1 MPTIHKIVPC
11 LWFDDEAEE
20 AARFYVSVFEGSRI
34 DRITRYGEDGEAEHA
49 RPPGSVLTVAFELG
63 GQPFTALNGG
73 RAVEFSD
80 AMSLQVMC
88 DTQDEIDCYWARLS
102 AGGDAKAQRGGWLKD
117 RYGLSWQLVPAR
129 LTEWIADPDPVKA
142 SRTVR
147 AIFQMKKLDIAALER
162 AHAGEHFSASPV
174 M

>member
-34 DRITRYGEDGEAEHA
+34 DRITHYGEDGEAEHG

-117 RYGLSWQLVPAR
+117 RYGLSWQIIPTALLDALGDKDPA
-129 LTEWIADPDPVKA
+129 KA
-142 SRTVR
+142 RRSME
-147 AIFQMKKLDIAALER
+147 AMLKMKKIDIKTLEAAR
-162 AHAGEHFSASPV
+162 NG
-174 M
+174 